1 MGIKMFRKRYIPNEV
16 IDISNDEVLYMDDNV
31 LVTKWLPI
39 KPRKDIGRGLSFTF
53 LKEGYK
59 VSRFYDVNGDFA
71 YWYCDIIDYRYDK
84 IKDEHIFVDLL
95 VDLRINLDGNYEI
108 LDLDELNEAYKDKL
122 ISKDEFVLAMDRL
135 NKLLKLVKAGNF
147 PPGICNDFLI

>member
-53 LKEGYK
+53 LKEGPIL
-59 VSRFYDVNGDFA
+59 SSSS
-71 YWYCDIIDYRYDK
+71 
-84 IKDEHIFVDLL
+84 
-95 VDLRINLDGNYEI
+95 LRR
-108 LDLDELNEAYKDKL
+108 A
-122 ISKDEFVLAMDRL
+122 VR
-135 NKLLKLVKAGNF
+135 KA
-147 PPGICNDFLI
+147 LRR